1 MIRYVHTAVCLQP
14 LTGAVPGVADI
25 PAGASAGT
33 PEFSDALGVLGLPDA
48 PGVPEVPSIPGFPGA
63 LGDPG
68 TACRL
73 PVVVSGVDAALLCVV
88 LIAVSVLW
96 RPGDM
101 PDKAISTIAGDRSRD
116 GQDRSS
122 LLLVPVAVMR
132 QLLYAHHKSAI
143 CLR

>member
-1 MIRYVHTAVCLQP
+1 MIRYVHAAVCLQP

-25 PAGASAGT
+25 PAGASAVT
-33 PEFSDALGVLGLPDA
+33 LEFSDALGVLGLPDA

-68 TACRL
+68 TVCRL
-73 PVVVSGVDAALLCVV
+73 PVVASGVDAALLCVV

-116 GQDRSS
+116 SRSRS
-122 LLLVPVAVMR
+122 FPLLVPVA
-132 QLLYAHHKSAI
+132 
-143 CLR
+143 

>member
-14 LTGAVPGVADI
+14 LTGAVRGVADI
-25 PAGASAGT
+25 PAGALEGT
-33 PEFSDALGVLGLPDA
+33 PEFSDALGVMGLPDA

-68 TACRL
+68 TVCRL
-73 PVVVSGVDAALLCVV
+73 PVVASGVDAALLCVV

-116 GQDRSS
+116 SRSRSS
-122 LLLVPVAVMR
+122 R
-132 QLLYAHHKSAI
+132 
-143 CLR
+143 C

>member
-25 PAGASAGT
+25 PAGALEGT
-33 PEFSDALGVLGLPDA
+33 PEFSDALGVPGLPDA
-48 PGVPEVPSIPGFPGA
+48 PGIPEVPGVPCFPDA

-68 TACRL
+68 TVCRL
-73 PVVVSGVDAALLCVV
+73 PVVASGVDAALLCVV

-116 GQDRSS
+116 SRSRS
-122 LLLVPVAVMR
+122 FPLLVPVA
-132 QLLYAHHKSAI
+132 
-143 CLR
+143 

>member
-14 LTGAVPGVADI
+14 LTGAVLGVADI
-25 PAGASAGT
+25 PAGALEGT
-33 PEFSDALGVLGLPDA
+33 PEFSDAPGIPEV
-48 PGVPEVPSIPGFPGA
+48 PGVPGFPDA

-68 TACRL
+68 TVCRL
-73 PVVVSGVDAALLCVV
+73 PVVASGVDAALLCVV

-116 GQDRSS
+116 SRSRS
-122 LLLVPVAVMR
+122 FPLLVPVA
-132 QLLYAHHKSAI
+132 
-143 CLR
+143 